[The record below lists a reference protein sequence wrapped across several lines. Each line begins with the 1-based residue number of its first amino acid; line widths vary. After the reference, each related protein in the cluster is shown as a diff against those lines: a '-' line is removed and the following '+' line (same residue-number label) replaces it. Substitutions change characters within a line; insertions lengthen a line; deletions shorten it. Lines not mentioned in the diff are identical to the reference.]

1 MKGEG
6 RVRPW
11 WEGCGGGTRL
21 QAGLDWAYQIFTVY
35 IEMWR
40 ILITLLFSLIGTRIL
55 KLIARIVPL

>member
-35 IEMWR
+35 IEMLR
-40 ILITLLFSLIGTRIL
+40 ILTNN
-55 KLIARIVPL
+55 KLSHCCVV